1 MVQPAHEEVDPTT
14 RRPVYPASPTPSRG
28 WTWAALG
35 VRFVLTLVGA
45 AGLIISGFMD
55 WIRDTSGVDLSI
67 RSLWETR
74 FNTDSG
80 FLQTVG
86 FAVIV
91 LGLLAIL
98 GLAPRTGWLA
108 RAAGALGIIVFVL
121 FLIQVYRADQT
132 VNDLQP
138 GAWLCLAGAVVALI
152 GGFFGTRTTVV
163 TTATPATTVV
173 EET

>member
-1 MVQPAHEEVDPTT
+1 MAHPAHEEVESTT
-14 RRPVYPASPTPSRG
+14 GRPVYTADAAPNRG
-28 WTWAALG
+28 WTWAAVG
-35 VRFVLTLVGA
+35 ARFVLTLLGA

-55 WIRDTSGVDLSI
+55 WIRDTSGVDLSV

-86 FAVIV
+86 FGVIV

-98 GLAPRTGWLA
+98 GLAPRSGWLT

-132 VNDLQP
+132 VSDLQP
-138 GAWLCLAGAVVALI
+138 GAWVCLAGAVVALI
-152 GGFFGTRTTVV
+152 GGFIGTRTTVV

>member
-35 VRFVLTLVGA
+35 VRF
-45 AGLIISGFMD
+45 
-55 WIRDTSGVDLSI
+55 LSI